1 MRGAI
6 AAFVLGLVG
15 TASAGAATMTH
26 APRANTHCRVVAGEK
41 YLKAPIN
48 SAMIC
53 GDIARALAAQVPS
66 ARVEATVRVISP
78 SRLAASLVVNGRAL
92 PEHKF
97 AIMDSD
103 LSPEAVQ
110 RFARSLAIAAADAA
124 KR

>member
-6 AAFVLGLVG
+6 ATFVLFILGS
-15 TASAGAATMTH
+15 ASTGATTMTH
-26 APRANTHCRVVAGEK
+26 ARNARAECRVVAGEK

-48 SAMIC
+48 TDLIC
-53 GDIARALAAQVPS
+53 AEIKRAVADKAPG
-66 ARVEATVRVISP
+66 ARVETAVRVISS
-78 SRLAASLVVNGRAL
+78 SRLAAVLVVNGRAL

-110 RFARSLAIAAADAA
+110 RFARSLATAAADAV